1 MSDTVYGW
9 SVEYAKS
16 GRSKC
21 QISGETI
28 AQGAVRIGKEVD
40 STFKAGDKMTVW
52 HLVEPLFA
60 SFQKGSAKKSRIS
73 DTSELVGFN
82 SLKPKDQDEIRSLI
96 AEKQAVAAEL
106 KEAEKGAKY
115 LECKEG
121 GESKWWSIVVAGNA
135 TRVRWGKI
143 GEEDNN
149 LSEKEHKDADAA
161 AKFEAKMVAEKT
173 KKGYVLVNKEGGNT
187 PTAKAE
193 EVPVISA
200 KKAGALRLYPIEP
213 YSI

>member
-1 MSDTVYGW
+1 
-9 SVEYAKS
+9 
-16 GRSKC
+16 
-21 QISGETI
+21 
-28 AQGAVRIGKEVD
+28 
-40 STFKAGDKMTVW
+40 MTVW

-73 DTSELVGFN
+73 DTSELVGFG

-173 KKGYVLVNKEGGNT
+173 KKGYVLVSK
-187 PTAKAE
+187 
-193 EVPVISA
+193 
-200 KKAGALRLYPIEP
+200 
-213 YSI
+213 

>member
-52 HLVEPLFA
+52 HLGEPLFA

-73 DTSELVGFN
+73 DTSELVGFD
-82 SLKPKDQDEIRSLI
+82 SCKPKDQDEIRSLI

-173 KKGYVLVNKEGGNT
+173 KKGYVLVNK
-187 PTAKAE
+187 
-193 EVPVISA
+193 
-200 KKAGALRLYPIEP
+200 
-213 YSI
+213 